1 LTSFTRN
8 KDILQIGIEG
18 YSKEGIDK
26 TPVLRYPID
35 RYLIDRYLRKGKIKV
50 IEMKKDPWISA
61 NDAAEIIS
69 GNSGKP
75 VHPDYVRLLARQ
87 NPKKLASKPLDG
99 RTNVYL
105 RTDVEKIKVKAK
117 RVADRQTE
125 ATQTELPTL
134 ESVPTP
140 STPEKPI
147 PAIPK
152 PEVSQISVSKR
163 LEGLPTSQ
171 PPNTMKRGEFVE
183 MYKLNNGPF
192 GKWLENGLGD
202 DKLEA
207 TWYISFPNKKK
218 SACFTPEQIAH
229 NLEVLKRHGKLK

>member
-1 LTSFTRN
+1 MTKETWITAGTAAKILEERFGRPIRVDYVTR
-8 KDILQIGIEG
+8 LGSLG
-18 YSKEGIDK
+18 
-26 TPVLRYPID
+26 R
-35 RYLIDRYLRKGKIKV
+35 LRKQDIGSRIV
-50 IEMKKDPWISA
+50 LY
-61 NDAAEIIS
+61 
-69 GNSGKP
+69 
-75 VHPDYVRLLARQ
+75 HRH
-87 NPKKLASKPLDG
+87 
-99 RTNVYL
+99 
-105 RTDVEKIKVKAK
+105 DVEQIHIREKKSTNKST
-117 RVADRQTE
+117 Q

-229 NLEVLKRHGKLK
+229 NLEVLKRHGKLKE